1 MPRRKRENLG
11 SLFHYFRTYKK
22 VKYQGLIYKVGEF
35 VEIYHLGSNFPYV
48 AKLLNIASLVQIDN
62 SQEGQ

>member
-1 MPRRKRENLG
+1 MQQKKRENSG
-11 SLFHYFRTYKK
+11 SLFIYLRTYKK

-48 AKLLNIASLVQIDN
+48 AKLLNIASLVKFDN
-62 SQEGQ
+62 SQERQ